1 MPLICHFYG
10 ENFELPHLKESQNLK
25 HWCQQEPSCDYFGG
39 DIQKFSSKLPGFF
52 WSKYPNEKHL
62 PGFNYLGPGTRLD
75 IRLNEN
81 NIPKSGEEPINE
93 IDRLAYIHDL
103 AYQNS
108 DDMGE
113 AAALNERHR
122 ADQEM
127 INGLKQLK
135 NLSIPQRLI
144 RTLIIKLFQAKILVG
159 GQLIKSEKLGQGMP
173 RKSKTE
179 AINNL
184 YSNEKTD
191 IKTKHELN
199 KMIRLANELHR
210 PFRKPKQLRKI
221 KFRSKDNI
229 WNADLI
235 IMPQEDE
242 YKYILT
248 VLDGYTRYAW
258 CVPLKN
264 KKGETVANA
273 FKDIMKKSK
282 RKPNKLF
289 VDEGKEFYNQHMYEL
304 FKFKKEDVLEKDE
317 NGEYKNQIYS
327 VFNASKNP
335 VIERF
340 NRTITNKLWKQ
351 FTVQGNQKWQK
362 ILQPTVNK
370 YNNSIHRTINTTPK
384 KASKDPS
391 LVKVSLE
398 QPVSNKK
405 PKFKVGDRVRI
416 FKYKNKFEKGYKG
429 YWSKEIFKIKKVLN
443 TIPIIY
449 EIEALDGETIH
460 GSFYS
465 NELQK
470 TWF

>member
-1 MPLICHFYG
+1 MVIIILAQVHV
-10 ENFELPHLKESQNLK
+10 
-25 HWCQQEPSCDYFGG
+25 
-39 DIQKFSSKLPGFF
+39 
-52 WSKYPNEKHL
+52 
-62 PGFNYLGPGTRLD
+62 LD

-108 DDMGE
+108 DD
-113 AAALNERHR
+113 LNERHR

-173 RKSKTE
+173 RKSKQE

-184 YSNEKTD
+184 YNNEKTKQKLKTD
-191 IKTKHELN
+191 IKTKYELD
-199 KMIRLANELHR
+199 KMIKLADELHK

-235 IMPQEDE
+235 IMPQEKDF
-242 YKYILT
+242 KYILT
-248 VLDGYTRYAW
+248 VMDGYTRYAW

-289 VDEGKEFYNQHMYEL
+289 VDEGKEFYNQHMFEL
-304 FKFKKEDVLEKDE
+304 FKFKKKDILEKDE

-351 FTVQGNQKWQK
+351 FTVQGNQKWLK

-370 YNNSIHRTINTTPK
+370 YNNTIHRTINTTPK
-384 KASKDPS
+384 KASEDPS

-398 QPVSNKK
+398 QPVSEK
-405 PKFKVGDRVRI
+405 PLPCESEKPFKVADRVRI

-443 TIPIIY
+443 TTPITY